1 MEKSFFGSLF
11 DSSFNTFITRS
22 VAKVFYIISII
33 LVALGA
39 VLSVIAGLALLFTQ
53 GDIVSGLIGVVVG
66 PILSLLVLILLRLI
80 FESAV
85 ALVLIAENTR
95 PKK

>member
-1 MEKSFFGSLF
+1 MEKPFFGSLF

-22 VAKVFYIISII
+22 VAKVLYIVTMVV
-33 LVALGA
+33 LA
-39 VLSVIAGLALLFTQ
+39 VFAVIGFIAGLIYTSEEPVIGFLLMIGSPF
-53 GDIVSGLIGVVVG
+53 VGLGF
-66 PILSLLVLILLRLI
+66 LILIRLM

>member
-1 MEKSFFGSLF
+1 MKNSFLASLF

-22 VAKVFYIISII
+22 VAKVFYIITMVI
-33 LVALGA
+33 LAL
-39 VLSVIAGLALLFTQ
+39 IAGIGFVGGLLYTSEDLVMGLLFM
-53 GDIVSGLIGVVVG
+53 VLAPVASLI
-66 PILSLLVLILLRLI
+66 SLVLIRLL

-95 PKK
+95 PGKK

>member
-53 GDIVSGLIGVVVG
+53 GDLVSGLIGVVVG
-66 PILSLLVLILLRLI
+66 PILSLLVLILLRLL